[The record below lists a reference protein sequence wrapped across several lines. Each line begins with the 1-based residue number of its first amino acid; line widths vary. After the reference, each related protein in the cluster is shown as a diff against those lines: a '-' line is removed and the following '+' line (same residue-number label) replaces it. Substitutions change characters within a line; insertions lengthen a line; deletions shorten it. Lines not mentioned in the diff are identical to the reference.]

1 VTLPSQPSAGPQQG
15 LARIAG
21 HVAAISGEVDRLL
34 GVRIPVPGEDDRL
47 AQAVVEMRAMS
58 KLLAETRAE
67 IVGLSPPPT
76 GIGDTLDA
84 VVAETETAAMEIMQQ
99 AERAQ
104 AAAGRLTDGSTT
116 DSKADLAEVSDAA
129 MSILMACAFQDIT
142 GQRIRKVLSAMRH
155 VEGRVA
161 TLVALMGIGQEERP
175 DRLDGAAAG
184 SDAALLNGPSA
195 AHEGGLGQTA
205 VDDLFN

>member
-1 VTLPSQPSAGPQQG
+1 MSGSLSVLAAPLFDPGAGRIELELPPG
-15 LARIAG
+15 LT
-21 HVAAISGEVDRLL
+21 V
-34 GVRIPVPGEDDRL
+34 
-47 AQAVVEMRAMS
+47 
-58 KLLAETRAE
+58 AE

-104 AAAGRLTDGSTT
+104 AAAGRLTDGSTA

-142 GQRIRKVLSAMRH
+142 GQRIAKVAEALRQLESRLTRFATAVNARDAGGIDPTEVERRMRA
-155 VEGRVA
+155 E
-161 TLVALMGIGQEERP
+161 LLI
-175 DRLDGAAAG
+175 
-184 SDAALLNGPSA
+184 LNGPQLKGPA
-195 AHEGGLGQTA
+195 TA
-205 VDDLFN
+205 QDEIDALFA